1 MKKILYLLLLV
12 PLFIISSCEKNTDSS
27 NFEVGDYVEGGVVF
41 FVDSTGQHG
50 LVAAQYDIGKY
61 PWGCFETDIIG
72 ANEISIGSGSSN
84 TLSIVENCL
93 QPSIAASV
101 CLDYDS
107 AGYTNWFLPS
117 RDELLLMYNNIGLDS
132 QNLLINNFTSG
143 WHWSSSQVNSGYAI
157 VVNFAVASTGGFAA
171 EFNKYTAY
179 RVLPIRSF

>member
-84 TLSIVENCL
+84 TLSIVENC
-93 QPSIAASV
+93 
-101 CLDYDS
+101 
-107 AGYTNWFLPS
+107 
-117 RDELLLMYNNIGLDS
+117 
-132 QNLLINNFTSG
+132 
-143 WHWSSSQVNSGYAI
+143 GYAI
-157 VVNFAVASTGGFAA
+157 VVNFAVAPTGGFAA

-179 RVLPIRSF
+179 RVRPIRSF